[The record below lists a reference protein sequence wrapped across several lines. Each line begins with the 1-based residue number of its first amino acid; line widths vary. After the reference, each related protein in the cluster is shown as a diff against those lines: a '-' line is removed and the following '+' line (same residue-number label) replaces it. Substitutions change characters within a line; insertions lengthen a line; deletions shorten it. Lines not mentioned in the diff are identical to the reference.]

1 MKDLFRKL
9 IDNTISK
16 EEYDQLMDLLK
27 TQGYSEEIEQ
37 GLDDVWANIGDSE
50 NHNDGPELD
59 NLDRVYPNIMNRIRR
74 EDNLKNASKKNMPQV
89 FLKVAAV
96 LAIVFS
102 SILIYKE
109 VIGPANGLS
118 QGAGLPEN
126 AITLTLGNGNVTI
139 IEEGQEQQIRGAQGS
154 VVGAQI
160 GNKLVYGSE
169 QQVQASTEEAIYNT
183 LTVPYGKRFDLELSD
198 GSLVK
203 LNAGSSIRYPIKFI
217 AGQHRKVFLDGEAYF
232 DIAKDK
238 AHPFVVNA
246 NTVDIEVLGTEFN
259 VSYYPEDA
267 HINTVL
273 VEGSVKLNSD
283 GSEAVF
289 LTPGQLGQWDKQN
302 KNMTVKKVETDIYTA
317 WKDGVLLFKR
327 ASFSNIKKKL
337 ERYFDV
343 TIENNNALLG
353 EQMYTA
359 SFTNE
364 SLFEVLEVF
373 KEDFPFE
380 YEVLGEKIR
389 IKPLNNQQ
397 TKLMP
402 MK

>member
-74 EDNLKNASKKNMPQV
+74 EDNLKSASKKNIPQV

-109 VIGPANGLS
+109 VIGAANGLS
-118 QGAGLPEN
+118 EGAGLPEN

-160 GNKLVYGSE
+160 GNKLVYGSA
-169 QQVQASTEEAIYNT
+169 QQAQASKEEAIYNT

-238 AHPFVVNA
+238 DHPFVVNA

-283 GSEAVF
+283 GAEAVF
-289 LTPGQLGQWDKQN
+289 LTPGQLGQWDKHN